1 MDWNTLTLPNSQ
13 FNKDLD
19 AVYMSSL
26 LRMQGMPLLHKSL
39 GTNKNISGRGYIKE
53 QVMAGNALFEEVAEG
68 AQEAPLFNPREVT
81 NWTVKVKLYKRGI
94 KVTREAVDDDFKNWI
109 PKWVEQLADSSVY
122 TVERDFVDRNF
133 NNGFTY
139 DASRDKRDSKAL
151 YATDHPVGLDGG
163 TIANAAGT
171 PANLSESTLADAIAS
186 FTYTKNDDGF
196 WVPTQITSFTLVV
209 HASRVPYANQIVKS
223 MSSMTAQ
230 ANSGVR
236 NLISDYTITVTT
248 SPFLTGV
255 NRWFL
260 IANPIQGTTSD
271 QTIEGTGTTGMVL
284 LWKDMY
290 ALEQKVEQDPDV
302 KKWIGRYR
310 MTQYISDFRSAY
322 GNNAS

>member
-19 AVYMSSL
+19 ATYISRL
-26 LRMQGMPLLHKSL
+26 LRIQSMPLLHKSL
-39 GTNKNISGRGYIKE
+39 GQSRNISGRGFIKE

-68 AQEAPLFNPREVT
+68 AQEAPLFSPREVT
-81 NWTVKVKLYKRGI
+81 NWTVKVKLYKRALR
-94 KVTREAVDDDFKNWI
+94 VTREAIDDDFKNWV
-109 PKWVEQLADSSVY
+109 PRYVEQLAESSVY

-139 DASRDKRDSKAL
+139 DSSRDKRDTKAL
-151 YATDHPVGLDGG
+151 YATDHPVGLDGA

-186 FTYTKNDDGF
+186 FTFTRNDDGLY
-196 WVPTQITSFTLVV
+196 VPTQISSYTLVV
-209 HASRVPYANQIVKS
+209 HSSRVPYAQQLVKS
-223 MSSMTAQ
+223 MSTLTVNQ
-230 ANSGVR
+230 NSGVM
-236 NLISDYTITVTT
+236 NLVAPYSIQVVT

-260 IANPIQGTTSD
+260 IANPTQGTGSD
-271 QTIEGTGTTGMVL
+271 EVIEGTGSTGMVL

-290 ALEQKVEQDPDV
+290 ALEPDV
-302 KKWIGRYR
+302 KVNPDVKYWIGRYR
-310 MTQYISDFRSAY
+310 MAQYISDFRGAF